1 MAQGRSEV
9 EERSVDAVVDAQ
21 DLVEVGGA
29 QGRQA
34 GPPAAEVVAD
44 VGPGHEAIDEA
55 MDRGRQS
62 SGARR
67 DDDEPVGVRSVAAE
81 GRDDVRVEAA
91 VRIEVGEHD
100 RP

>member
-1 MAQGRSEV
+1 
-9 EERSVDAVVDAQ
+9 
-21 DLVEVGGA
+21 
-29 QGRQA
+29 
-34 GPPAAEVVAD
+34 
-44 VGPGHEAIDEA
+44 